1 VLSRVRGSSRA
12 SWWLTFVLLASLGGF
27 WALGS
32 APTGAP
38 DERDHVINASAVAR
52 GELVGDRLTRA
63 QRSALAPGNGQKS
76 AYRSLDVPELY
87 GETNT
92 GCFAFQKEVT
102 AACLHFSGSTR
113 VVPVVT
119 NVAWYPPAYY
129 ALVGLLTRPVPAGS
143 KALYAMRLV
152 TVAVMAALL
161 ASAVASL
168 RRGPSSRL
176 RLLGFLGAL
185 TPMVLFLDASV
196 NPNGP
201 EIAAGLALWA
211 SGAVLVDEVGAG
223 AEPDGRLIR
232 RVGIAAVVL
241 ALSRQDSLLWLGLIV
256 VVLLALAGRRG
267 IASLWRATGLRIWTA
282 VVAVCGAAQ
291 VAWILVVGTLSAD
304 HSVFAPL
311 DLPAHE
317 AIRAAIGRSPEWYH
331 EMIGTFGWLDTPSPA
346 LTVVTWTVVI
356 GALLALAMALG
367 RRRWWLATVVVFAIT
382 FLLPI
387 ALEFAQ
393 AVGWATGHWQ
403 GRYALPFAV
412 GVPLLAT
419 MSLERDGPG
428 ARLSASLLP
437 VGLAAALGVASV
449 FAFAQN
455 VRRYT
460 VGYDG
465 HVWFF
470 LDPQWSPP
478 GGALL
483 ITVGFTVAM
492 GLTIAWLLTGSD
504 PVAPPDAALDQDPVD
519 APVATP
525 APFGAR

>member
-1 VLSRVRGSSRA
+1 MLSRVRGSSRA
-12 SWWLTFVLLASLGGF
+12 SWWVTFVLLASLGGF

-38 DERDHVINASAVAR
+38 DERDHVITASAVAR

-63 QRSALAPGNGQKS
+63 QRAAIGPGNGQTS
-76 AYRSLDVPELY
+76 AYRSVDAPELY
-87 GETNT
+87 RDTNT
-92 GCFAFQKEVT
+92 GCFAFKREVT
-102 AACLHFSGSTR
+102 AACLHLSGSTR
-113 VVPVVT
+113 IVPVVT
-119 NVAWYPPAYY
+119 DVTWYPPAYY
-129 ALVGLLTRPVPAGS
+129 ALVGLLTRPVPPGT
-143 KALYAMRLV
+143 KALYAMRLI
-152 TVAVMAALL
+152 TVALMAALL

-185 TPMVLFLDASV
+185 TPMVLFLNSSV

-211 SGAVLVDEVGAG
+211 SGAVLVDEVTGGA
-223 AEPDGRLIR
+223 APDGRLVR
-232 RVGIAAVVL
+232 RVGIAAGVL
-241 ALSRQDSLLWLGLIV
+241 ALSRQDSLLWLGLIAL
-256 VVLLALAGRRG
+256 VLLALAGRRT
-267 IASLWRATGLRIWTA
+267 IASLWRATGVRIWIA
-282 VVAVCGAAQ
+282 VVAVCSAAQ
-291 VAWILVVGTLSAD
+291 VTWILVVGTFSPEHA
-304 HSVFAPL
+304 FFPPL

-331 EMIGTFGWLDTPSPA
+331 EMIGNFGWLDTPSPA
-346 LTVVTWTVVI
+346 LTVVIWTIVL

-367 RRRWWLATVVVFAIT
+367 RRRWWLATVAVFGIT
-382 FLLPI
+382 FALPI

-393 AVGWATGHWQ
+393 AVGWADGHWQ

-419 MSLERDGPG
+419 MSLERDNAG
-428 ARLSASLLP
+428 ARLSASRVP
-437 VGLAAALGVASV
+437 VGLAVALGVASV

-455 VRRYT
+455 LRRYT

-465 HVWFF
+465 HVWYF

-483 ITVGFTVAM
+483 VTVGFTVAM
-492 GLTIAWLLTGSD
+492 GLTIAWLLTGTTRD
-504 PVAPPDAALDQDPVD
+504 
-519 APVATP
+519 ATP
-525 APFGAR
+525 SGECLTYQGTS

>member
-1 VLSRVRGSSRA
+1 MLSKVRGSSRA
-12 SWWLTFVLLASLGGF
+12 SWWVTFVLLAALGGF

-32 APTGAP
+32 PPTGAP

-52 GELVGDRLTRA
+52 GDLVGDRLTRA
-63 QRSALAPGNGQKS
+63 QRAALVPGNGQKS
-76 AYRSLDVPELY
+76 AYRSLDAPALY
-87 GETNT
+87 GRTNT
-92 GCFAFQKEVT
+92 GCFAFRKEVT
-102 AACLHFSGSTR
+102 AACLHLSGSTR

-119 NVAWYPPAYY
+119 NVSWYPPAYY

-143 KALYAMRLV
+143 KAIYAMRLA
-152 TVAVMAALL
+152 TVALMAALL
-161 ASAVASL
+161 TSAVASL
-168 RRGPSSRL
+168 RRGPASRL

-223 AEPDGRLIR
+223 AAPDRRLVR
-232 RVGIAAVVL
+232 RVGIATVVL
-241 ALSRQDSLLWLGLIV
+241 MLSRQDSLLWVGLIV
-256 VVLLALAGRRG
+256 AILLALAGRRG
-267 IASLWRATGLRIWTA
+267 IASLGRAAQLRVWIA
-282 VVAVCGAAQ
+282 VVAVCAAAQ

-311 DLPAHE
+311 DLPAHQ

-346 LTVVTWTVVI
+346 LTVVIWTIVV
-356 GALLALAMALG
+356 GGLLALALALG
-367 RRRWWLATVVVFAIT
+367 RRRWWLATLVAFGIT
-382 FLLPI
+382 FFLPI

-437 VGLAAALGVASV
+437 VGLAVALGVASV
-449 FAFAQN
+449 LAFAQN
-455 VRRYT
+455 LRRYT

-470 LDPQWSPP
+470 IDPQWAPP

-483 ITVGFTVAM
+483 VTVGFTTAM
-492 GLTIAWLLTGSD
+492 ALTIAWLLTGSD
-504 PVAPPDAALDQDPVD
+504 PDRQADPVD
-519 APVATP
+519 AQVATP
-525 APFGAR
+525 APLGAR